1 MKNKDPILVMLQLT
15 GGNDYLNTVIPYQ
28 DPNYYDNRPTLNF
41 GENNIHKLNADF
53 AFNPSM
59 LPMKKIFDRGNMAI
73 LNGVGWESPTR
84 SHFRAMDIWHT
95 AEPDKVGHE
104 GWIAKIIREIDPNG
118 ENPIAAVN
126 VGYGLPRALVAPNV
140 SVASVADLDNY
151 GMLTSIDKQKQR
163 EHLLN
168 RFASM
173 YAPAIGSGP
182 VMDYLVQTG
191 LDALKGA
198 DTLKIAPETYSSSVE
213 YGSDSLG
220 TKMKDIAR
228 ILLADLGTRV
238 FYVEHGG
245 FDTHAAQAPNHAKL
259 WNEVSK
265 SVADFWDDLYEH
277 SAVDNVLMVIF
288 SEFGR
293 RVKENGSGTD
303 HGAAG
308 AVFAIGPQVK
318 GGFYGDYPKIRAE
331 ELVNG
336 DLAYNVDFRSL
347 YSTVIEDWFSLDSIP
362 LLNGNFSK
370 SNFISKVAV

>member
-1 MKNKDPILVMLQLT
+1 M
-15 GGNDYLNTVIPYQ
+15 
-28 DPNYYDNRPTLNF
+28 
-41 GENNIHKLNADF
+41 
-53 AFNPSM
+53 
-59 LPMKKIFDRGNMAI
+59 
-73 LNGVGWESPTR
+73 
-84 SHFRAMDIWHT
+84 
-95 AEPDKVGHE
+95 
-104 GWIAKIIREIDPNG
+104 
-118 ENPIAAVN
+118 
-126 VGYGLPRALVAPNV
+126 
-140 SVASVADLDNY
+140 ASVADLDNY

-182 VMDYLVQTG
+182 VMDYLGQTG

-213 YGSDSLG
+213 YGSDSLCK
-220 TKMKDIAR
+220 KMKDIAR

-347 YSTVIEDWFSLDSIP
+347 YSTVIEDWFSLASIH